1 MSTISYQLIVA
12 NRTNRSG
19 SATNYLLDPIDAVE
33 LTRGMDC
40 VPAKLTFSVVKDDVM
55 SFTEG
60 DPVTFSVNGTTVF
73 KGNIFEKQRSGRTN
87 IIKVTAYD
95 QIVYLVKNS
104 DCYVYQ
110 NKTANEVLDMICT
123 DYKLTEGDFANTQYK
138 VSHVDDNK
146 TLADIVMYALDQTL
160 INTQGHYY
168 YHIYDDAGKIVL
180 ASQSSMKIDAL
191 IDNTQMEDYE
201 YKSSIDKDTYDMV
214 KIVRKAP
221 NDNGAE
227 KLTVTGVA
235 SDDEHINQWGR
246 LQHVMKPDDKDLSPV
261 QFAQSFLALHDCKT
275 REISLRGV
283 FGDIRVRGGTLL
295 YVQLD
300 LGDIKLDN
308 YMLVSDVKHHFSQ
321 NSHTMDI
328 DLMYFDQSGN
338 YTVTYDNDAAVL
350 TSIEDAKTKTSMSN
364 GTISG
369 TTSSSLVDAGFSAAD
384 GRISALGAD
393 GCVDTATYIGSYYNT
408 DLKAEYDAG
417 VEDVPTLCNDL
428 AAKGY
433 HIDTYDGSASKGD
446 LLIYGDQD
454 HVTVAD
460 GAGGCY
466 GNSSTLGHE
475 VYYSNADSAYDG
487 SSAPTQVIH
496 MDGS

>member
-12 NRTNRSG
+12 NRTNSSG

-40 VPAKLTFSVVKDDVM
+40 TPAKLTFSVVKDDVM

-110 NKTANEVLDMICT
+110 NKTATEVLDMICT
-123 DYKLTEGDFANTQYK
+123 DYKLAEGDFANTQYK

-221 NDNGAE
+221 NDNGSE

-235 SDDEHINQWGR
+235 SDDTNINQWGR
-246 LQHVMKPDDKDLSPV
+246 LQHVMRPDDKDLFPV
-261 QFAQSFLALHDCKT
+261 QFAQAFLALHDCKT
-275 REISLRGV
+275 REIGLRGV

-295 YVQLD
+295 YVRLD

-308 YMLVSDVKHHFSQ
+308 YLLVSDAKHHFSQ

-338 YTVTYDNDAAVL
+338 YSVTYDNDAAVL
-350 TSIEDAKTKTSMSN
+350 QSIADAKAKTSMSN
-364 GTISG
+364 GQISG

-384 GRISALGAD
+384 GRVSALGSE
-393 GCVDTATYIGSYYNT
+393 GCVDTATYIGSYYNS
-408 DLKAEYDAG
+408 DLASEYNAG
-417 VEDVPTLCNDL
+417 VEDVPTLCSDL
-428 AAKGY
+428 QSKGY
-433 HIDTYDGSASKGD
+433 QVETYDGSASKGD

-460 GAGGCY
+460 GSGGCY
-466 GNSSTLGHE
+466 GNSSTLGHCC
-475 VYYSNADSAYDG
+475 YYSNCNSAYDG
-487 SSAPTQVIH
+487 SSAPTQIIH